1 MLEKK
6 TIWKYD
12 EYDTRTL
19 TDYGVW
25 ALSFISDS
33 GGFSG
38 WYGDDYTVTRSS
50 LNRNDYK
57 VCHRTYTASEGFYD
71 LPTPTFKITAENN
84 QTSNLSE
91 IISLPLNTDIS
102 YNNWSNLTNSSLCR
116 AEHPITIFKKP
127 HIPDVKMYVTSSTTP
142 NMFYP
147 ENKSEYVLL
156 KQGTVYASIGITDDV
171 SNPIGVFTRIDTR
184 TQSQG
189 TLFYI
194 RVLLYSP
201 DWDSLSDMYIDWS
214 VTGGKASNFNKTS
227 GRITNFQWFNGGADW
242 ANYAVGYEPI
252 YISQSSST
260 GVTTTTNIVANGL
273 VFDSGI
279 QTRDVIIEY

>member
-1 MLEKK
+1 M
-6 TIWKYD
+6 
-12 EYDTRTL
+12 
-19 TDYGVW
+19 
-25 ALSFISDS
+25 
-33 GGFSG
+33 
-38 WYGDDYTVTRSS
+38 
-50 LNRNDYK
+50 
-57 VCHRTYTASEGFYD
+57 
-71 LPTPTFKITAENN
+71 
-84 QTSNLSE
+84 
-91 IISLPLNTDIS
+91 
-102 YNNWSNLTNSSLCR
+102 
-116 AEHPITIFKKP
+116 
-127 HIPDVKMYVTSSTTP
+127 
-142 NMFYP
+142 
-147 ENKSEYVLL
+147 LL

-260 GVTTTTNIVANGL
+260 GATTTTNIVANGL

-279 QTRDVIIEY
+279 QTRDVIIGINMNAKINVKKLPKEEVKLEDTAPPKEENLPEYVTVDENGLLIVDNELKEKIKSQHKCI